1 MEKSEINAKTLPELL
16 GEYAALDAARFHM
29 PGHKGRGMG
38 GYWRGELGAWDITEL
53 SFSDNLQSPTGAI
66 YRAQQNCAKIYG
78 ARASFFLVNGSTAAV
93 HAMLLS
99 LGKDEK
105 LLLSRD
111 CHKSAVTGVALTGIE
126 TSYILPDYDEK
137 YGMWGMVSPQRLDE
151 ALTRSGATAV
161 LITSPNYY
169 GLCADIPAISA
180 VCHAHGAL
188 LLVDSA
194 HGAHFPFS
202 NALPEGLGGYA
213 DLWGHSQHKTMN
225 ALTQSATLHV
235 GNCRVLPETVQRV
248 LCMIQT
254 TSPSYL
260 LMSSIDWSVYSG
272 QKQDW
277 TKQARRCET
286 FRKKLS
292 ALPGITTLGDD
303 VAGAGDRDK
312 TRLVIDVTARG
323 LTGYAAAEILEQKN
337 IFVEMADLS
346 RLVCITS
353 PEDDPVWYDRLY
365 DAIRRLPYGKPLTMR
380 QTAQYLAVATRIS
393 VRDAAFSQMEFVPL
407 LKAGGRIAGEAF
419 GVYPPGIALCMPGEE
434 ITASVIELLLGEKER
449 GAHLFGIHG
458 DSVAVVKEI

>member
-1 MEKSEINAKTLPELL
+1 MNAKTLPEIL

-29 PGHKGRGMG
+29 PGHKGQGLG
-38 GYWRGELGAWDITEL
+38 GYWCGELGKWDITEL
-53 SFSDNLQSPTGAI
+53 SFSDNLQSPESAI
-66 YRAQQNCAKIYG
+66 FKAQQNCAKVYG

-99 LGKDEK
+99 LGKEEK

-111 CHKSAVTGVALTGIE
+111 CHKSAVTGVALAGIE
-126 TSYILPDYDEK
+126 TSYILPEYDEK

-151 ALTRSGATAV
+151 QLVRTGATAV

-180 VCHAHGAL
+180 VCHARGAL

-202 NALPEGLGGYA
+202 DALPEALAGYA

-260 LMSSIDWSVYSG
+260 LMSSLDWSIYSG
-272 QKQDW
+272 GKQDW

-292 ALPGITTLGDD
+292 ALPGISTLADD
-303 VAGAGDRDK
+303 VAGTGERDK

-323 LTGYAAAEILEQKN
+323 LTGYAAAELLEQKN

-353 PEDDPVWYDRLY
+353 PEDDPAWYDRLY
-365 DAIRRLPYGKPLTMR
+365 DAVRRLPYGEPMAVR
-380 QTAQYLAVATRIS
+380 QRSDFFAVPVRMSI
-393 VRDAAFSQMEFVPL
+393 RDAAFSSMELVPFATA
-407 LKAGGRIAGEAF
+407 AGRVAGEAI

-434 ITASVIELLLGEKER
+434 ITREVVQTLSGERER

-458 DSVAVVKEI
+458 DNIAAVKEQ